1 MKTKKK
7 ERRFVACFL
16 SKFSVDNNPP
26 IYLGSDSWKDAYKL
40 FYPLLHEPAETF
52 DSFRNSIKNER
63 DRFDRFYETNPRKG
77 WKKDKLS
84 QSNELIKS
92 TMDAMNDDD
101 IFSHIKNILQLS
113 MVEEI
118 RNDQSITNT
127 EKEQIILSRV
137 GQGKFKKDC
146 LSIYPSCIITGI
158 ELSFLLIASHIKPWS
173 KSTNQERL
181 NKYNGLIL
189 SPVYDKLFDKGYISF
204 DHEGKL
210 SVSSQISSINISLL
224 KIDTNFQ
231 REFSDE
237 TKVFLQWHYKNLFK
251 N

>member
-1 MKTKKK
+1 MQRK
-7 ERRFVACFL
+7 
-16 SKFSVDNNPP
+16 N
-26 IYLGSDSWKDAYKL
+26 KL
-40 FYPLLHEPAETF
+40 FSLE
-52 DSFRNSIKNER
+52 
-63 DRFDRFYETNPRKG
+63 
-77 WKKDKLS
+77 W
-84 QSNELIKS
+84 
-92 TMDAMNDDD
+92 
-101 IFSHIKNILQLS
+101 
-113 MVEEI
+113 
-118 RNDQSITNT
+118 
-127 EKEQIILSRV
+127 
-137 GQGKFKKDC
+137 GKVNLKKDC